1 MEKKVA
7 LVTGAGQGIGRSIA
21 FELAQAGCNVV
32 VADNNYENATLVAD
46 EITSQGFV
54 AIPAQGDVR
63 DRGSVHDMFA
73 TAGKHF
79 SPVEILVNNAGVFPF
94 KPFGE
99 TSEAEWDDVF
109 AVNMKGIYLCT
120 QEALHAMPNGGR
132 IISIS
137 SVAANL
143 GFIGLVPYCAS
154 KGAVNSF
161 TRSLAVELADR
172 EITVNAV
179 APGAID
185 TPGAGAVG
193 ADEEMLAQLLT
204 KIPLRRKGKPE
215 EIASVVRF
223 LASPEA
229 RYITGQIVTVDGGW
243 TVQS

>member
-1 MEKKVA
+1 MEQKVA

-32 VADNNYENATLVAD
+32 VADSNYDTASAVAD
-46 EITSQGFV
+46 EIVSQGFV
-54 AIPAQGDVR
+54 AVPAQGDVR
-63 DRGSVHDMFA
+63 DRGSVHNMFA
-73 TAGKHF
+73 TAGQHF

-99 TSEAEWDDVF
+99 TTEVEWDDIF
-109 AVNMKGIYLCT
+109 AVNIKGVYLCT

-137 SVAANL
+137 SVAAEL
-143 GFIGLVPYCAS
+143 GFIGLVPYCAT
-154 KGAVNSF
+154 KGAVDAF
-161 TRSLAVELADR
+161 TKSLAVELADR

-185 TPGAGAVG
+185 TPGASGG
-193 ADEEMLAQLLT
+193 DEIMTAQLLT
-204 KIPLRRKGKPE
+204 KIPLRRKGQPE

-223 LASPEA
+223 LASPA
-229 RYITGQIVTVDGGW
+229 ASYITGQTITADGGW